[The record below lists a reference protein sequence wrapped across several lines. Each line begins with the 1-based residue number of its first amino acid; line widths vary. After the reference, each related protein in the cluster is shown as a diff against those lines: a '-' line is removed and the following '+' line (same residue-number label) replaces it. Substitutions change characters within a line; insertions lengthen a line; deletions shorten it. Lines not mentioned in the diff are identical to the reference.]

1 MQDAFTN
8 SLARIGFS
16 QPNVINGTSYP
27 ITRLSR
33 NYNLMNSLYRDSW
46 ICRRVIDTIAND
58 MFKNWIELTSSIT
71 PEEMKKVEKLI
82 RVSRVRQKL
91 LEAMKWGRLYGGAA
105 AIIMIDG
112 DEDRLDEPLE
122 LEQIMPGDF
131 KGLIVVDR
139 WSGITPLL
147 ELVDD
152 LSSPDYGLPKYY
164 QFSTE
169 QTGEALRVHH
179 SRVLRFCG
187 PELPNWEKQAEVY
200 WGASI
205 MEQVFEELK
214 KRDNTSWNIA
224 QLIFLSNIR
233 VLKMS
238 DLGQLLSTVN
248 QKTKRDLYQTIEAQN
263 ALMSNM
269 GIYVMDKEDDFQQM
283 NYSFSGVSDIYELF
297 MLDISGA
304 AETPAT
310 RLFGRSPAGMNST
323 GEGEER
329 NYNGVVEQR
338 QESDLRPQLEKLLP
352 VIYMSALGYIPEDDE
367 FIFNPVETPSQKD
380 KADLIWRSVEAINS
394 SFGSGII
401 SQKIA
406 LKELKQV
413 GEPLGIFTNITDEDI
428 DRANNDLENQDLIDG
443 GENEQPMEVQE
454 DE

>member
-1 MQDAFTN
+1 MNKKLKHMQDAFTN

-91 LEAMKWGRLYGGAA
+91 LEAVKWSRLYGGAA

-122 LEQIMPGDF
+122 LEHIMPGDF

-169 QTGEALRVHH
+169 QTGESLKVHH

-205 MEQVFEELK
+205 LEQVFEELK

-224 QLIFLSNIR
+224 QLIFLSNILTNHLFQSNFAL
-233 VLKMS
+233 VQFGILS
-238 DLGQLLSTVN
+238 WYLSYQLL
-248 QKTKRDLYQTIEAQN
+248 
-263 ALMSNM
+263 
-269 GIYVMDKEDDFQQM
+269 
-283 NYSFSGVSDIYELF
+283 LF
-297 MLDISGA
+297 LH
-304 AETPAT
+304 
-310 RLFGRSPAGMNST
+310 
-323 GEGEER
+323 
-329 NYNGVVEQR
+329 
-338 QESDLRPQLEKLLP
+338 
-352 VIYMSALGYIPEDDE
+352 
-367 FIFNPVETPSQKD
+367 
-380 KADLIWRSVEAINS
+380 
-394 SFGSGII
+394 
-401 SQKIA
+401 
-406 LKELKQV
+406 
-413 GEPLGIFTNITDEDI
+413 
-428 DRANNDLENQDLIDG
+428 
-443 GENEQPMEVQE
+443 
-454 DE
+454 